1 MLDNLVTGDE
11 IIVYYN
17 QKKYTYVINEKK
29 VIKPGNLKIL
39 ERDPTKKELSLMT
52 CWPIGTS
59 LNRLITFAELKSVN

>member
-1 MLDNLVTGDE
+1 MLDNLVMGDE

-39 ERDPTKKELSLMT
+39 ERDPSKKELSLMT
-52 CWPIGTS
+52 CWPI
-59 LNRLITFAELKSVN
+59 